1 MATKN
6 SRLHAPN
13 AQNCHGVIIGSN
25 PIRDADVILKII
37 TPQSGKKYILA
48 RGARKSFKRFGA
60 AFDLFDIGEFTFRP
74 SRNLDG
80 LLILEEFTPSSTN
93 KRSCELRESFE
104 KICCASLICEI
115 SDKLSLEEDHTEQ
128 QMFELITEFLTQL
141 PQTETTRELLK
152 KSYATSVYLLAQ
164 AGYIDPS
171 CVPEAGVKALTTVL
185 GEIERHSGRT
195 LRSKSA
201 VLSLCSSL

>member
-13 AQNCHGVIIGSN
+13 AQSCPGVIIGSN
-25 PIRDADVILKII
+25 PIRDADLILKII
-37 TPQSGKKYILA
+37 TPHSGKKSILA
-48 RGARKSFKRFGA
+48 RGARKSFKRFAA

-80 LLILEEFTPSSTN
+80 LLILEEFTPSNTN

-115 SDKLSLEEDHTEQ
+115 CDKLSLEEDHTEEQ
-128 QMFELITEFLTQL
+128 VFELVTGFLTQL

-152 KSYATSVYLLAQ
+152 KSYTASVYLLAQ

-171 CVPEAGVKALTTVL
+171 TVPPAGVKSFTTIL
-185 GEIERHSGRT
+185 GEVERYSGRI
-195 LRSKSA
+195 LRSKSS
-201 VLSLCSSL
+201 VLSLCRSI